1 MLLQTRHFL
10 LRPYCILEVL
20 TAIEADVPIV
30 AVNIYGQGYN
40 FEEAEDFLL
49 HFDEKIDERSP
60 DARRLLAEH
69 AGLVTRVAR
78 ALASFAHASQRLARP
93 LLRHQ
98 SHLLSHRR
106 CPLLHTGMDTRT
118 SRRPER
124 YCMRWFP
131 RCSRCR
137 STLPPPTASLPQ

>member
-20 TAIEADVPIV
+20 TAIEEAVPIV

-93 LLRHQ
+93 LL
-98 SHLLSHRR
+98 
-106 CPLLHTGMDTRT
+106 T
-118 SRRPER
+118 SRIFCLTAVAHSCTQAWILGPPEG
-124 YCMRWFP
+124 
-131 RCSRCR
+131 R
-137 STLPPPTASLPQ
+137 SDIA